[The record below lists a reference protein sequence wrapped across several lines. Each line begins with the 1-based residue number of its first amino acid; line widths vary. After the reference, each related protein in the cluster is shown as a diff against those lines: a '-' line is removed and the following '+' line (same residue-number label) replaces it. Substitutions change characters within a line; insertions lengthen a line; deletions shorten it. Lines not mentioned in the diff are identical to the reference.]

1 MSTITRWWWV
11 RHAPVVGHQGRIYGQ
26 DDFDCDCSDQET
38 FRFLSRVLPRDAV
51 WVTTHLR
58 RTQRTA
64 AAIAAEMAPAPATP
78 LIETDLAEQH
88 FGAWQG
94 MTNAELKAQR
104 DGAWHRFWLAPAHE
118 APPGGE
124 SFVAVIERVAATVQ
138 RLSAAHAGRDIVAV
152 THGGTI
158 RAAVAIALGLEPE
171 RALSIAVDN
180 CALTCLDHIA
190 GSSGSHAPHEADA
203 WCVRLV
209 NVLPKTLL

>member
-78 LIETDLAEQH
+78 LIEADLAEQH

-180 CALTCLDHIA
+180 CALTCLDHIV